1 MTLVLVTS
9 LATCTT
15 STAIRADGA
24 ARTTP
29 GGRRTLFDRRVS
41 PTVCQGC
48 LPLRGN
54 SHDKLA
60 TRSLLHAS
68 ALLPALG
75 AATGIGRFQG
85 RRPSGCS

>member
-29 GGRRTLFDRRVS
+29 GAHALFDRRVS

-75 AATGIGRFQG
+75 AATGTGRCPA
-85 RRPSGCS
+85 RRQSVCS

>member
-15 STAIRADGA
+15 STAIPADGA

-29 GGRRTLFDRRVS
+29 GAHALFDRRVS
-41 PTVCQGC
+41 QTVCQGC

-75 AATGIGRFQG
+75 AATGTRRCQG
-85 RRPSGCS
+85 RRRSGCS

>member
-29 GGRRTLFDRRVS
+29 GAHAFFARRVS

-54 SHDKLA
+54 SHVKLA

-68 ALLPALG
+68 VLLPALG
-75 AATGIGRFQG
+75 AATGTGRFQG
-85 RRPSGCS
+85 RRPSVCS